1 MKKIFEVLIIT
12 LLFMVS
18 CTSDTIPDYQ
28 PQIVVEGWIENG
40 HAPVV
45 RLYCTVPVNK
55 ILNQSDLKFSQ
66 THRLTLNP

>member
-18 CTSDTIPDYQ
+18 CTSDTIPDYK

-45 RLYCTVPVNK
+45 RLYCTVPVN
-55 ILNQSDLKFSQ
+55 N
-66 THRLTLNP
+66 N

>member
-28 PQIVVEGWIENG
+28 PQSVVEGWIENG
-40 HAPVV
+40 P
-45 RLYCTVPVNK
+45 L
-55 ILNQSDLKFSQ
+55 
-66 THRLTLNP
+66 